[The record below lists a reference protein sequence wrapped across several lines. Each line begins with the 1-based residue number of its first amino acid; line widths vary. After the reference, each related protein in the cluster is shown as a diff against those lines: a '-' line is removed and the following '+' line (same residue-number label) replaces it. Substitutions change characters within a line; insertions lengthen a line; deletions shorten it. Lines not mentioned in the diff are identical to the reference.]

1 MINIVQLKI
10 LFVKG
15 KIYMN
20 NNLYNVEKNLRSI
33 AKRFKSI
40 KYSLGMAILFLMLG
54 VSAFSEEINSVQT
67 REEITTSKNLL
78 RGSVEIYK

>member
-40 KYSLGMAILFLMLG
+40 KYSLGMAILLMLG

-67 REEITTSKNLL
+67 RKKLL
-78 RGSVEIYK
+78 LQKIYLEAQ

>member
-1 MINIVQLKI
+1 
-10 LFVKG
+10 
-15 KIYMN
+15 MN

>member
-1 MINIVQLKI
+1 
-10 LFVKG
+10 
-15 KIYMN
+15 MN

-78 RGSVEIYK
+78 RGSVEKLQIK